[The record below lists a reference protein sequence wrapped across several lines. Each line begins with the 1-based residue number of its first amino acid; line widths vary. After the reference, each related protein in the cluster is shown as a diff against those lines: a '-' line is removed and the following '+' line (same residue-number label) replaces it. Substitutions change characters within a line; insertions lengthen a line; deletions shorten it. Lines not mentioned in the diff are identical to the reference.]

1 MRIIDIN
8 TAYGGL
14 KPSNRQRVLL
24 PQLLDYMQTFRLD
37 HCVCYNE
44 YALSDPQSGNA
55 KMLQIA
61 EESGG
66 KVGACLVLD
75 PILVEESLP
84 GQGKLAQR
92 VASCKAEAFRVFPD
106 NNQLV
111 FHKLYWGELLQ
122 AVAETKLP
130 LIVDCTYSDVFFS
143 NLPEILEEYPS
154 IPFVLLR
161 CGLWNARKIE
171 PLLRHFKNIWFDMS
185 TMMDS
190 WQIEQMMDLNGCS
203 RLVMGS
209 GYPSY
214 TPSGA
219 LGLSCYAQIP
229 MEKKKA
235 ILAENWE
242 GITK

>member
-1 MRIIDIN
+1 MKIIDIN
-8 TAYGGL
+8 TAVGGL
-14 KPSNRQRVLL
+14 KPSNNQRILL
-24 PQLLDYMQTFRLD
+24 PQLIEYMRTFRLD
-37 HCVCYNE
+37 HCVCYHE
-44 YALSDPQSGNA
+44 YALSDPKSGNA
-55 KMLQIA
+55 QMMQIA
-61 EESGG
+61 EKSGG

-84 GQGKLAQR
+84 GQGNLAQR
-92 VASCKAEAFRVFPD
+92 VICCKAEALRVFPD
-106 NNQLV
+106 NNSLV
-111 FHKLYWGELLQ
+111 FHQLYWGDLLRE
-122 AVAETKLP
+122 VAETKLP
-130 LIVDCTYSDVFFS
+130 LIVDAVYSDVFFS
-143 NLPEILEEYPS
+143 NLPDVLEANPS

-171 PLLRHFKNIWFDMS
+171 PLLRNYDNIWFDMS

-190 WQIEQMMDLNGCS
+190 WQIEQMMDLNRCS

-209 GYPSY
+209 GYPSF

-219 LGLSCYAQIP
+219 LGLACYAQIP
-229 MEKKKA
+229 MECKAA